1 MLPTGSGPLCRVV
14 KHRRQGRIAA
24 PRTAFRRTADLGVVG
39 RLLPIGP
46 GQIQQSSNLPDKM
59 IVRNHPSQAELVKQL
74 SLALATPP
82 IIIRPIANRAPGNR
96 NHAPRL
102 FQAASATLSAPKRPS
117 IEPADCR
124 LAGAKVTL
132 SRRCR
137 IAAVDPNETPAVE
150 AAPYPRPPSGCF
162 FHSRRLSPSWPTVR
176 HGVCRHHRVVRCE
189 LDTQMRSRA
198 PSSVSWSTT
207 IRCRLSSGRVRQAL
221 RVHVPI
227 TALEVR
233 PEGTGMDVDGRR

>member
-1 MLPTGSGPLCRVV
+1 MNVAPSANARRHFSNGGYSGEVGGKSIVPTSVRLMEGCCAMDHAKIIGVTIVAIRSAFLHATIPSSSHGISARSAGSS
-14 KHRRQGRIAA
+14 
-24 PRTAFRRTADLGVVG
+24 
-39 RLLPIGP
+39 RL
-46 GQIQQSSNLPDKM
+46 K
-59 IVRNHPSQAELVKQL
+59 
-74 SLALATPP
+74 ATP
-82 IIIRPIANRAPGNR
+82 ILRAR
-96 NHAPRL
+96 
-102 FQAASATLSAPKRPS
+102 KR
-117 IEPADCR
+117 E
-124 LAGAKVTL
+124 AGM
-132 SRRCR
+132 
-137 IAAVDPNETPAVE
+137 AAVDPNETPAVE

-162 FHSRRLSPSWPTVR
+162 FHSRRLSSSWPTVR